1 MCLPPRGS
9 RALTD
14 YMRERQALPIQRF
27 QRRPPAKAPG
37 RAADQGVAQAVER
50 TFAIQPPAIALPS
63 TTPNAAA

>member
-1 MCLPPRGS
+1 
-9 RALTD
+9 
-14 YMRERQALPIQRF
+14 MRERQALPIQRF